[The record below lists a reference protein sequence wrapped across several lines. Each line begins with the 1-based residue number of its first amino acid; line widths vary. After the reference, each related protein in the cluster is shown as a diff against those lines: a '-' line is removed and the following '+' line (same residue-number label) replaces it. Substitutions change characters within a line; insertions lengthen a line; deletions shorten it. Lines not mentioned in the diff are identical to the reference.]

1 MDGVVGAPCQIIL
14 PKMRCLS
21 SHVVL
26 ALMSLGSEQKPSGNA
41 SGFQDHGKEVYLS
54 YGLKYLSY
62 LLMITG

>member
-1 MDGVVGAPCQIIL
+1 M
-14 PKMRCLS
+14 
-21 SHVVL
+21 VL